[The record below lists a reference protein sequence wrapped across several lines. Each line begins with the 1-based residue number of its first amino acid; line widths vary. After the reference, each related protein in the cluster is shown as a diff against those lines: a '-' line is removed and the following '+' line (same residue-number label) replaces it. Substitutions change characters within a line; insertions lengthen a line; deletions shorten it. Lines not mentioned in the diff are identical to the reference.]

1 MLLCIFTTLLKDAY
15 DIWFY
20 IHENE
25 QANLVLDIQSPDP
38 ALETR
43 WLSSSVNSTGNDGC
57 TALRS
62 KMKYRLLLVLP
73 LSGIVIPDLVGTSDF
88 ITPKRQTMLACH
100 ESSSFKRLYSK
111 PYFTPLIN
119 VKAYGRHGDY
129 FDITYA
135 EADKEASPPGFSIDL
150 MGDLGHAQPVPI
162 AHDTTDLH
170 ASSDD
175 F

>member
-1 MLLCIFTTLLKDAY
+1 MA
-15 DIWFY
+15 
-20 IHENE
+20 
-25 QANLVLDIQSPDP
+25 
-38 ALETR
+38 
-43 WLSSSVNSTGNDGC
+43 SVSSTGDDGC

-62 KMKYRLLLVLP
+62 KIKYRVLP
-73 LSGIVIPDLVGTSDF
+73 VLRLSVISIPELVGTSDF

-119 VKAYGRHGDY
+119 IKAYGRHGDH
-129 FDITYA
+129 FDVAYA
-135 EADKEASPPGFSIDL
+135 KADKEASPPGFSIDL

-162 AHDTTDLH
+162 AHNTTDLH

-175 F
+175 LQGIGQCLRHKAGKTAGD